1 MQIGDASR
9 AKFEANKGVRHGT
22 PGLFVLQYI
31 NLCIERILCAL
42 MYPVCLR
49 VLKALHVCFMCFGQ
63 TLSCAADENHVIY
76 TLYIYS
82 TGDLHIE
89 VQEPTYGE
97 TASED

>member
-1 MQIGDASR
+1 MVPQVFCSPIY
-9 AKFEANKGVRHGT
+9 
-22 PGLFVLQYI
+22 L
-31 NLCIERILCAL
+31 RILCAL
-42 MYPVCLR
+42 MYPVSSR

-63 TLSCAADENHVIY
+63 TLSCAADENRVIY
-76 TLYIYS
+76 TVYIYS